1 MTGLTMM
8 GAGAAACEGDACLLP
23 ASRPSAGPDPDTT
36 GRHGA
41 GQPAPAAYA
50 PLPSSPS
57 PEAESVVPVSER
69 VSIYTPKAP
78 APAHTFSQGVKRG
91 PFVQVSGQGP
101 VDPVTG
107 EYLFE
112 GDVAAQTVRTLQNVE
127 AILTAAG
134 ATFDDVMMLRVYL
147 TKREDFA
154 VMNDAYGEFVSARVP
169 SGVLPARTTVFTG
182 LPRAEMLVEIDA
194 LAVLGA

>member
-1 MTGLTMM
+1 MADRTALVT
-8 GAGAAACEGDACLLP
+8 AD
-23 ASRPSAGPDPDTT
+23 
-36 GRHGA
+36 
-41 GQPAPAAYA
+41 
-50 PLPSSPS
+50 
-57 PEAESVVPVSER
+57 
-69 VSIYTPKAP
+69 AP

-101 VDPVTG
+101 VDPATS
-107 EYLFE
+107 EYLFP

-127 AILTAAG
+127 AILAAGG

-154 VMNDAYGEFVSARVP
+154 LMNDAYGEFIASRVA

-194 LAVLGA
+194 IAVLA